1 MLILIEV
8 FDYKLLALANAQR
21 SSALDLFFLNS
32 TWLGSLWLL
41 VPSCAALFLIFRGRL
56 RVHAWQIFSS
66 VLGAALV
73 VLVLKNLFLRARPEL
88 FSSLISMPPD
98 AAFPSGHAAQMA
110 SLAAAIWL
118 VAPVRW
124 RLPLG
129 LVLLALS
136 FAVGWSRI
144 YLQVHWP
151 SDVLGGWVIGV
162 LAAVLVDLAFR
173 QRSAR

>member
-1 MLILIEV
+1 V

-21 SSALDLFFLNS
+21 SSALDLFFLAA

-41 VPSCAALFLIFRGRL
+41 VPSCVALFLFCQGRS
-56 RVHAWQIFSS
+56 RIHAWQISS
-66 VLGAALV
+66 TLLGATLA

-88 FSSLISMPPD
+88 FPSLISMPPD

-118 VAPVRW
+118 VAPPRW
-124 RLPLG
+124 HLALG
-129 LVLLALS
+129 LVLLTVSLT
-136 FAVGWSRI
+136 VGWSRI

-151 SDVLGGWVIGV
+151 SDVVGGWAIGF
-162 LAAVLVDLAFR
+162 LTAVLVDLAFKR
-173 QRSAR
+173 RAAR